1 MGGGRGERG
10 GWGVGG
16 GGERSSRG
24 AKGMRRLVGVGVGWG
39 AVLWES
45 SQSVFRTA
53 IGRVTDN
60 AKQTNS

>member
-1 MGGGRGERG
+1 MGGGGREAHGEPR
-10 GWGVGG
+10 GG
-16 GGERSSRG
+16 GGG
-24 AKGMRRLVGVGVGWG
+24 GGGVGWG